1 MAIHTFRELLEKSEG
16 AEYVIHVQSEEELE
30 ELVTALEAL
39 EYEFC
44 LPFLGTIREKAA
56 EFSSE
61 DGADGCWRISRER
74 GVAYNPSVEHW
85 RFFSNN
91 IVEMRDGSIAYN
103 DGDYDDRAAAVE
115 KEKLR
120 YAFFEDEDKD
130 NARKLFGFENA
141 ADADIQ
147 KWLDE
152 KFPEK

>member
-1 MAIHTFRELLEKSEG
+1 MAIHTFRELLEKNEG
-16 AEYVIHVQSEEELE
+16 AEFVIHVQSEEELE

-39 EYEFC
+39 GYEYA
-44 LPFLGTIREKAA
+44 LPFLGTIRELA
-56 EFSSE
+56 EGFRE
-61 DGADGCWRISRER
+61 DDGADGCWRISRER
-74 GVAYNPSVEHW
+74 GVAYNDSVEHW

-141 ADADIQ
+141 ADADIK